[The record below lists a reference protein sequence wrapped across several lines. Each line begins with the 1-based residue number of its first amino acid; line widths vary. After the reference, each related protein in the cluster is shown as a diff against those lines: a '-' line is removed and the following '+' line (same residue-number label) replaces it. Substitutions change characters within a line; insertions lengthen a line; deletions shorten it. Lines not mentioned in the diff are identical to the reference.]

1 MKQIQWI
8 NILRGYAMGI
18 SDLIPGVS
26 GGTIALL
33 LGIYDDFIQA
43 ISGLFSKHFKK
54 NFLFLLPLGIGIILA
69 IGTLSK
75 LISYLLEY
83 HVIPTQFFF
92 LGLIAG
98 IIPFLL
104 RLSKPKENFKLIHY
118 IVIIIGVLL
127 LLWMSLNQMEKT
139 DVSSVELTTPMLI
152 QLYFAGI
159 LASSAMLLP
168 GISGSFV
175 LLLLGF
181 YSIVIYSVSEV
192 ISFNFDLLPVI
203 IAVGLGFMTGFIV
216 SSKLINYMLTHFTY
230 LTYSLIIGLVIGSLF
245 NVFPGLPN
253 SIIVWIITVFTFTIG
268 FLVSYTLG
276 NKTLDEMT

>member
-1 MKQIQWI
+1 
-8 NILRGYAMGI
+8 
-18 SDLIPGVS
+18 
-26 GGTIALL
+26 
-33 LGIYDDFIQA
+33 
-43 ISGLFSKHFKK
+43 
-54 NFLFLLPLGIGIILA
+54 
-69 IGTLSK
+69 
-75 LISYLLEY
+75 
-83 HVIPTQFFF
+83 
-92 LGLIAG
+92 
-98 IIPFLL
+98 
-104 RLSKPKENFKLIHY
+104 
-118 IVIIIGVLL
+118 
-127 LLWMSLNQMEKT
+127 MEKT

-181 YSIVIYSVSEV
+181 YGIVIYSVSEV

-203 IAVGLGFMTGFIV
+203 IAVGLGVMSGFIV